1 MSDDILWIDT
11 ADALTGLCNRLAQ
24 SPWLCLDTEFLREK
38 TYRPQLCL
46 IQVADADT
54 IACIDPLAIDDLEP
68 LNALLRDERITKVLH
83 SASQDLEIFAIR
95 EGFVPAPVFDTQVAA
110 ALMGMGDQVGYGRLV
125 EEMLGV
131 QLDKAH
137 SRTDWTRRP
146 LSRAQIEYAAD
157 DVRWLRK
164 IYLRQQ
170 QWLTERGRLDWLQ
183 ADFAALTDPARY
195 QPDPEAAWLRVK
207 GIQRLRP
214 AQLAVLRELAAWRER
229 EAVASDRPRRWILKD
244 EVLIDLARRRPK
256 NESELADIRGLETRT
271 IQRHGRVLLELIE
284 SASALPREEWPA
296 LPERKRLQPR
306 QEAIIDLLMA
316 SLRQSAL
323 EAEISPQ
330 AIAGRKDLE
339 RLVLGERALPLL
351 RGWRKEL
358 VGERLLDLIEGRS
371 ALGIDAEGLV
381 VVPRGEDR

>member
-1 MSDDILWIDT
+1 MLWIDT